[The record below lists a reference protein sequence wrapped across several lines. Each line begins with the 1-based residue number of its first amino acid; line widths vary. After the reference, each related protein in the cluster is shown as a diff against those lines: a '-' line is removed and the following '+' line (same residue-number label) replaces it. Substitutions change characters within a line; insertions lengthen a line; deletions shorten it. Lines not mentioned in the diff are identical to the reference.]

1 MLALESVIALAIAW
15 SIYHRLSRSRLG
27 PPLGQLREFRFNDQ
41 LVWGLI
47 AGIAIYYVPTLVS
60 VRAVGRN
67 LLVFFGALY
76 AVRGLGVLSWFMAP
90 GALAVTAT
98 VGFAMFL
105 LPVLNA
111 VAALGFTFLAI
122 TAFGLGLGDTWAD
135 WRNRP
140 RPTT

>member
-1 MLALESVIALAIAW
+1 
-15 SIYHRLSRSRLG
+15 
-27 PPLGQLREFRFNDQ
+27 
-41 LVWGLI
+41 
-47 AGIAIYYVPTLVS
+47 
-60 VRAVGRN
+60 
-67 LLVFFGALY
+67 
-76 AVRGLGVLSWFMAP
+76 MAP